1 MEINFF
7 FVFKNNEMFIDYYIL
22 KFNFGYK
29 NNIKFI
35 RYKYKLI
42 LTNYN
47 ILFITKIIFFAFP
60 ITFFTNFLN
69 LNIYK
74 SLISIFL
81 LLLINY

>member
-7 FVFKNNEMFIDYYIL
+7 FVFKNNDMFIDYFIL
-22 KFNFGYK
+22 KSNFGYR

-42 LTNYN
+42 LTDYN

-60 ITFFTNFLN
+60 ITFFDNFL
-69 LNIYK
+69 
-74 SLISIFL
+74 IFK
-81 LLLINY
+81 YSVYTRYSVEKF

>member
-22 KFNFGYK
+22 KSNFGYK

-42 LTNYN
+42 LPDYN
-47 ILFITKIIFFAFP
+47 KLFITKIIFFAFP
-60 ITFFTNFLN
+60 ITFLTNV
-69 LNIYK
+69 
-74 SLISIFL
+74 LIFKCSVYTRYSEEKF
-81 LLLINY
+81 

>member
-7 FVFKNNEMFIDYYIL
+7 FVFKNNDMFIDYFIL
-22 KFNFGYK
+22 KSDFGYK

-47 ILFITKIIFFAFP
+47 ILFIIKIIFLLFR
-60 ITFFTNFLN
+60 L
-69 LNIYK
+69 L
-74 SLISIFL
+74 FL
-81 LLLINY
+81 LMF

>member
-7 FVFKNNEMFIDYYIL
+7 FVFKNNDMFIDYFIL
-22 KFNFGYK
+22 KSHFGFE

-42 LTNYN
+42 LTDYN

-60 ITFFTNFLN
+60 ITFFTNVLIK
-69 LNIYK
+69 IYY
-74 SLISIFL
+74 LFF
-81 LLLINY
+81 

>member
-7 FVFKNNEMFIDYYIL
+7 FVFKNNDMFIDYFIL
-22 KFNFGYK
+22 KSNFGYK

-42 LTNYN
+42 
-47 ILFITKIIFFAFP
+47 I
-60 ITFFTNFLN
+60 
-69 LNIYK
+69 
-74 SLISIFL
+74 ISIFL

>member
-60 ITFFTNFLN
+60 ITFFNNFLN
-69 LNIYK
+69 LNISK
-74 SLISIFL
+74 S
-81 LLLINY
+81 INFYFFIITN

>member
-22 KFNFGYK
+22 KSNFGYK

-47 ILFITKIIFFAFP
+47 ILFIIKIIFLLFR
-60 ITFFTNFLN
+60 L
-69 LNIYK
+69 L
-74 SLISIFL
+74 FL
-81 LLLINY
+81 LMF

>member
-7 FVFKNNEMFIDYYIL
+7 FVFKNNDMFIDYFIL

-29 NNIKFI
+29 NFI

-47 ILFITKIIFFAFP
+47 ISFIIKIIFFAFP
-60 ITFFTNFLN
+60 ITFFNNFLN
-69 LNIYK
+69 LNISK
-74 SLISIFL
+74 S
-81 LLLINY
+81 INFYFFIITN

>member
-7 FVFKNNEMFIDYYIL
+7 FVFKNNDMFIDYFVL
-22 KFNFGYK
+22 KSNFGYK

-47 ILFITKIIFFAFP
+47 ISFIIKIIFFAFP
-60 ITFFTNFLN
+60 ITFFNNFLN

-81 LLLINY
+81 IITN

>member
-7 FVFKNNEMFIDYYIL
+7 FVFKNNDMFIDYFIL
-22 KFNFGYK
+22 KSDFGYK
-29 NNIKFI
+29 NFI

-60 ITFFTNFLN
+60 ITFFTNV
-69 LNIYK
+69 
-74 SLISIFL
+74 LIFKYSF
-81 LLLINY
+81 YTRYSEEKF

>member
-7 FVFKNNEMFIDYYIL
+7 FVFKSNDIFIDYFIL
-22 KFNFGYK
+22 KSNFGYR

-60 ITFFTNFLN
+60 ITFFNNFLN
-69 LNIYK
+69 LNISK
-74 SLISIFL
+74 S
-81 LLLINY
+81 INFYFFIITN